1 MRHLQIEKFYGNF
14 KIEKKINQISNKE
27 IKLLILSD
35 LDVQII
41 KIILKRMKLVL
52 LSLFNYLLSKTIN
65 CNVQCKNVKKHFF
78 NQNQKIK
85 MQN

>member
-65 CNVQCKNVKKHFF
+65 CNVQC
-78 NQNQKIK
+78 
-85 MQN
+85 